1 LAFESAFTFDSISIN
16 DLKSLKRGT
25 SPLFEINE
33 ICNISNPLRL
43 NDEIVLK
50 IAVLWQIS
58 SVRFSEKSMIS
69 ILHISAS

>member
-1 LAFESAFTFDSISIN
+1 MADESAFTFDSISIN

-33 ICNISNPLRL
+33 ICKISNSLRL

-50 IAVLWQIS
+50 IAVL
-58 SVRFSEKSMIS
+58 
-69 ILHISAS
+69 